1 MSLHN
6 CHIPVSVPVP
16 GRCLNKW
23 HCFLLY
29 FNSFC
34 PFFFSHLAS
43 SCFIPSHPTSS
54 CLILA
59 HILAASQ
66 SYLRLILVPSS
77 PHPRLIL
84 ASSSPHC
91 LILVSFICSCKSSL
105 IPSSPSS
112 PHPLHPEFNTIA
124 HLFSFACFHV
134 DYRYP
139 PHPSYPLIPLTLSLI
154 QLLIHSHFAWFYL
167 VHPVFNTIDHLYLSL
182 IFPSSPLP
190 WV

>member
-16 GRCLNKW
+16 GKCLNKW

-34 PFFFSHLAS
+34 PFFLVISPHLAS
-43 SCFIPSHPTSS
+43 SH
-54 CLILA
+54 LILL
-59 HILAASQ
+59 HPAS
-66 SYLRLILVPSS
+66 SS
-77 PHPRLIL
+77 PISSPHPNPIFASSLSHPRLIL
-84 ASSSPHC
+84 ASSLPHPR
-91 LILVSFICSCKSSL
+91 L
-105 IPSSPSS
+105 IPSSLSPSS
-112 PHPLHPEFNTIA
+112 AHINHPSFPHPPHPL
-124 HLFSFACFHV
+124 
-134 DYRYP
+134 
-139 PHPSYPLIPLTLSLI
+139 IPFTLSLI